1 MPVEPAQQVIEDAP
15 FEDGVDVNDSTPQQ
29 EAQAIAGELSQ
40 TEPIEPGS
48 DSIDG
53 DLDTTDYIP
62 AGLKQPP
69 GDDKP
74 DVVPGDV
81 GATSTETAEPV
92 EQANP
97 WNPAHLSAAGF
108 TQEQAE
114 AYFASPQALETYV
127 KDQTNRLIIAGQ
139 QRLQQQQSYHPQ
151 PDQSSQFQQQPQW
164 QPQPQP
170 PQGYQVQQP
179 GDANAAQP
187 GEFQLPEHVIENLD
201 EDVVAAL
208 RAVSSQTNA
217 QLAAQRQMIESQ
229 QQYIQQMQTHNEEA
243 ARQNYIREV
252 DTFINSL
259 DEEWSGLL
267 GVGKSSYELEPSSFA
282 IQNRIRLDQMANML
296 AAGYQAEGRPVPD
309 KTTLLA
315 SALPSAFPG
324 HFQKAVEDR
333 VTNQV
338 ANRQSQFTQRPTQR
352 VHHQA
357 TNREEQAAKNVE
369 NWFRAHNM
377 PVEQDDFDY
386 STF

>member
-1 MPVEPAQQVIEDAP
+1 MPVEPAQQVIEDTP
-15 FEDGVDVNDSTPQQ
+15 FEDGINVKDSTPQQ
-29 EAQAIAGELSQ
+29 EAQTIADELS
-40 TEPIEPGS
+40 TADPIEPGS

-53 DLDTTDYIP
+53 ALDTEDYIP
-62 AGLKQPP
+62 AGLRQPP
-69 GDDKP
+69 GEDKP
-74 DVVPGDV
+74 DVVPGKV
-81 GATSTETAEPV
+81 GATSTETAQSE
-92 EQANP
+92 EQAAS
-97 WNPAHLSAAGF
+97 WDPAHLSAAGF

-127 KDQTNRLIIAGQ
+127 TDQTNRLIIAGQ

-151 PDQSSQFQQQPQW
+151 GGPSSHFQQQPQW
-164 QPQPQP
+164 QQQPQP
-170 PQGYQVQQP
+170 PQGYQVQP
-179 GDANAAQP
+179 PSDANAAQQ
-187 GEFQLPEHVIENLD
+187 GEFQLPEQVLENLD

-208 RAVSSQTNA
+208 RSVYSQTNA

-229 QQYIQQMQTHNEEA
+229 QQYIQQMQAHNEESV
-243 ARQNYIREV
+243 RQNYIREV

-259 DEEWSGLL
+259 DDGWSGLL

-309 KTTLLA
+309 RATLLA

-324 HFQKAVEDR
+324 HFQKAVEAR

-352 VHHQA
+352 VHHQS

-369 NWFRAHNM
+369 NWFRQRGYS
-377 PVEQDDFDY
+377 VEEDDFDY
-386 STF
+386 SSF